1 MFSGLKVVEIASFIA
16 APAAATMLS
25 DFGADVIKV
34 EPPGLGDPQRLLSS
48 VPPSPAA
55 PGNYSWHLANR
66 NKRGMSV
73 DLKSDGGTE
82 ILKRLVEW
90 ADVVITN
97 FPHGTREALHLGYE
111 EVSGWN
117 PRVIY
122 ADITGFGDAGPDARL
137 PGFDLTAFWS
147 RSGLLASTRDA
158 GAPPTSP
165 PWGSGDYTTAT
176 AIYAAITTALYH
188 RERTG
193 RGANVGTSL
202 LATGVW
208 ATGTLVSA
216 ALAGGKPYELHDR
229 KQAGERADQC
239 VSERR
244 RSLDHAGRQAIGMA
258 GIGQRHRAVRPV
270 GRSALQPTRKAI
282 GQHAAELADLLDAE
296 FSAQPLAHLER
307 GSRPSP
313 HPLRRHPD
321 ARGGGRGSAAARGR
335 HRRAD
340 RGCHGPGVHGQQPDH
355 PPRAGQGSV
364 PARTRARRAQRRSP
378 RTAGIQRRRHRP
390 ATGAEG
396 DSRCARTG
404 DSEMTTTE
412 VSTELVL
419 TERHGEGV
427 LTITINRPGAEER
440 RQPRGRGPAGSR
452 AG

>member
-1 MFSGLKVVEIASFIA
+1 MTTQTPQSVFSGLKVVEIASFIA

-34 EPPGLGDPQRLLSS
+34 EAPGMGDPQRLLSS

-55 PGNYSWHLANR
+55 AGNYSWHLANR

-73 DLKSDGGTE
+73 NLKSEGGTQ

-111 EVSGWN
+111 EVSSWN

-147 RSGLLASTRDA
+147 RSGLLAATRDA

-193 RGANVGTSL
+193 LGANVGTSL

-216 ALAGGKPYELHDR
+216 ALAGGKAYELHDR
-229 KQAGERADQC
+229 TAPVNALTNPYQ
-239 VSERR
+239 SEDGRWLMLAAR
-244 RSLDHAGRQAIGMA
+244 RSAWPVLANAIGRLDLLSDPRFSDAEAISDHA
-258 GIGQRHRAVRPV
+258 
-270 GRSALQPTRKAI
+270 SAL
-282 GQHAAELADLLDAE
+282 AELLDAE
-296 FSAQPLAHLER
+296 FRAQPLAHWNEVLDEARIPFGVIQTPEEAAEDPQLRANDIVVPIEGAQDLEYTVNNPLTLR
-307 GSRPSP
+307 G
-313 HPLRRHPD
+313 L
-321 ARGGGRGSAAARGR
+321 AR
-335 HRRAD
+335 
-340 RGCHGPGVHGQQPDH
+340 
-355 PPRAGQGSV
+355 V
-364 PARTRARRAQRRSP
+364 PARRAPEQGEHNAEILEQLGFSADDINQLQV
-378 RTAGIQRRRHRP
+378 AGAIPVAPEQE
-390 ATGAEG
+390 T
-396 DSRCARTG
+396 
-404 DSEMTTTE
+404 
-412 VSTELVL
+412 VK
-419 TERHGEGV
+419 
-427 LTITINRPGAEER
+427 
-440 RQPRGRGPAGSR
+440 
-452 AG
+452 

>member
-1 MFSGLKVVEIASFIA
+1 MTTQETQSVFAGLKVVEIATFIA

-34 EPPGLGDPQRLLSS
+34 EPPGMGDPQRLLSS

-55 PGNYSWHLANR
+55 SGNYGWHLANR

-73 DLKSDGGTE
+73 DLKSAGGTK

-90 ADVVITN
+90 ADVLITN

-111 EVSGWN
+111 EVSSWN
-117 PRVIY
+117 PRIIY

-229 KQAGERADQC
+229 TAPVNALTNPYQ
-239 VSERR
+239 SEDAQWFMLAAK
-244 RSLDHAGRQAIGMA
+244 RSVWPALAAAIG
-258 GIGQRHRAVRPV
+258 
-270 GRSALQPTRKAI
+270 RSDLLGDRRFSDAEAI
-282 GQHAAELADLLDAE
+282 GQHATELAELLDAE
-296 FSAQPLAHLER
+296 F
-307 GSRPSP
+307 
-313 HPLRRHPD
+313 
-321 ARGGGRGSAAARGR
+321 
-335 HRRAD
+335 
-340 RGCHGPGVHGQQPDH
+340 
-355 PPRAGQGSV
+355 
-364 PARTRARRAQRRSP
+364 RTRPFAHWKPLLDSARIPYGIIQSPEEAAEDPQLRA
-378 RTAGIQRRRHRP
+378 AGIVVP
-390 ATGAEG
+390 IEGAKDLDYTVNNPITLRG
-396 DSRCARTG
+396 LARVPSRGAP
-404 DSEMTTTE
+404 E
-412 VSTELVL
+412 
-419 TERHGEGV
+419 HGEHNDEV
-427 LTITINRPGAEER
+427 LAQLGFSADEISQLREQNAI
-440 RQPRGRGPAGSR
+440 PAVPEPEK
-452 AG
+452 AK

>member
-1 MFSGLKVVEIASFIA
+1 MTTQTTQSVFSGLKVVEIASFIA

-73 DLKSDGGTE
+73 DLKSEGGTE

-229 KQAGERADQC
+229 NAPVNAMTNPYQSGD
-239 VSERR
+239 
-244 RSLDHAGRQAIGMA
+244 GRWIMLAARQSAWPALANAIG
-258 GIGQRHRAVRPV
+258 
-270 GRSALQPTRKAI
+270 RSDLLSDPRFSDAKAI

-296 FSAQPLAHLER
+296 FSVPTVGALER
-307 GSRPSP
+307 GSRRTPASP
-313 HPLRRHPD
+313 
-321 ARGGGRGSAAARGR
+321 
-335 HRRAD
+335 
-340 RGCHGPGVHGQQPDH
+340 
-355 PPRAGQGSV
+355 
-364 PARTRARRAQRRSP
+364 
-378 RTAGIQRRRHRP
+378 TASSRRRKRRRP
-390 ATGAEG
+390 IR
-396 DSRCARTG
+396 SCAPPTSSCRSKAPGTW
-404 DSEMTTTE
+404 TTR
-412 VSTELVL
+412 STTRSLFA
-419 TERHGEGV
+419 GWPGC
-427 LTITINRPGAEER
+427 RPGAHPSTGSTTTKSSHSWDSAPTTSPSCGSRKRFPLRQNR
-440 RQPRGRGPAGSR
+440 RQRNDHN
-452 AG
+452 